1 MKKAFTLIELLV
13 VIAIIAILAGMLLP
27 ALNQSRSKGMS
38 ISCLN
43 NQKTIGLA
51 QSAYSGDNED
61 WIIPAAQSATT
72 WASTSFQHSWWGTL
86 GGLKGKTNYGVTLEM
101 DGYVIKS
108 GGTFDCPAERVP
120 FGGAADKRYNQAKY
134 LMNVI
139 GATAVA
145 KGGSANANINYI
157 RKTNCVNSPS
167 TAIFCYDSL
176 ASLAY
181 NSVSMSNVCFA
192 SFRHGTGGDHRTS
205 NSELP
210 WNAPGSANVLYMDGH
225 AQSQRPNAL
234 IVGTSNSSVFTN
246 SDSQK
251 CGYDRAAGVPLYE

>member
-61 WIIPAAQSATT
+61 WIIPAAQSATS
-72 WASTSFQHSWWGTL
+72 WANTSYEHSWWGTL
-86 GGLKGKTNYGVTLEM
+86 GGLKGKTNYGVTLAM
-101 DGYVIKS
+101 DGNVIRS

-120 FGGAADKRYNQAKY
+120 FGDTAKKEYNQAKY

-145 KGGSANANINYI
+145 KGGTVSANVNYI
-157 RKTNCVNSPS
+157 RKTNCIKSAS
-167 TAIFCYDSL
+167 SAIFAMDSL
-176 ASLAY
+176 APLAY
-181 NSVSMSNVCFA
+181 NYVSIANVCYV

-205 NSELP
+205 ATDLP
-210 WNAPGSANVLYMDGH
+210 YNVTGSANILYMDGH
-225 AQSQRPNAL
+225 ALSQKSNAL
-234 IVGTSNSSVFTN
+234 IVGTSNSSVFSN
-246 SDSQK
+246 SDPQK